1 MKAARVG
8 ILGGGQLGQML
19 SEAALKLNL
28 TPVVFC
34 SQRDEPALLV
44 AQERFL
50 GDPKDDDIFQRFR
63 ASVDIVAIES
73 EFFPFPKSLGDSNLG
88 APLIPSLQTV
98 TLLSDKLQQ
107 KELWRRH
114 GLPTAPFVALRSGQ
128 DISDWLYSLD
138 KHFPSGF
145 VIKTAKNGYD
155 GKGVFVCER
164 GSPEALR
171 FCLEAQKKGGD
182 LYAEQKI
189 QFKRELAIIGCRSIN
204 GEFISYPLVI
214 SEQKGGVCHLVT
226 GPACELGVPKETAL
240 QAKKLAKNISEISD
254 LCGSFGVEFFE
265 TASGEILIN
274 EIAPRV
280 HNSGHYSQD
289 ACEAS
294 QFENHWRAIMGMP
307 LGKVDSK
314 GFFMML
320 NLLGPSGIYCN
331 NSLEAQ
337 PKVSNQMNL
346 HWYNKSE
353 IKPGRKLGHINGVA
367 SNKSELDHLV
377 TCAKTI
383 EAAWISALSEISL
396 RNKYK
401 KD

>member
-19 SEAALKLNL
+19 AQAALKLNL

-34 SQRDEPALLV
+34 AKKDEPALSV
-44 AQERFL
+44 VKERFL
-50 GDPKDDDIFQRFR
+50 GDPKDEDIFQKFR
-63 ASVDIVAIES
+63 ASVDIVTIES
-73 EFFPFPKSLGDSNLG
+73 EFFPFQESLGDPESG
-88 APLIPSLQTV
+88 APLIPSLKTV
-98 TLLSDKLQQ
+98 ALLSDKLQQ
-107 KELWRRH
+107 KELWHRH
-114 GLPTAPFVALRSGQ
+114 DLPTAPFVALRSGQ

-138 KHFPSGF
+138 KHFPAGF

-164 GSPEALR
+164 GSPEAQR

-182 LYAEQKI
+182 IYAEEKI
-189 QFKRELAIIGCRSIN
+189 QFKRELAIIGCRFIN
-204 GEFISYPLVI
+204 GEFVSYPLVI
-214 SEQKGGVCHLVT
+214 SEQRGGVCYLVT
-226 GPACELGVPKETAL
+226 GPASELGVTKETEL
-240 QAKKLAKNISEISD
+240 KAKKLAKKISDISD
-254 LCGSFGVEFFE
+254 LRGSFGVEFFE

-289 ACEAS
+289 ACEVS
-294 QFENHWRAIMGMP
+294 QFENHWRALMGMP
-307 LGKVDSK
+307 LGKVDPK

-320 NLLGPSGIYCN
+320 NLLGPSGVYCN

-337 PKVSNQMNL
+337 PKVSNEMNL

-353 IKPGRKLGHINGVA
+353 ITPGRKLGHINGVA
-367 SNKSELDHLV
+367 SNKSELEHLV
-377 TCAKTI
+377 TRAKVI
-383 EAAWISALSEISL
+383 ESAWISTLSNLSL
-396 RNKYK
+396 KNKYN